1 MYACLIEKFDVKLI
15 KDYISQNIL
24 ISRSITFNEIVSW
37 ANKFFSSYLWN
48 VFCLYWIYKQNL
60 LTYKFYSGLITRDK
74 FNPRNFLKSLLIRRK
89 IIYITVEIDDGL
101 KDFIKFWIK
110 NWHIQEEP
118 VNIYK
123 HITLKLKR
131 ILQNETRN
139 KLAYSYFSIN
149 VYNYI
154 KALLKY
160 NIFELN

>member
-24 ISRSITFNEIVSW
+24 ISRSVTFNEIVSW

-60 LTYKFYSGLITRDK
+60 LTCKFYSGLITRNK
-74 FNPRNFLKSLLIRRK
+74 FNPRNFLKSLLTHRK

>member
-24 ISRSITFNEIVSW
+24 ISRSVTFNEIVSW

-60 LTYKFYSGLITRDK
+60 LTCKFYFGLITRDK
-74 FNPRNFLKSLLIRRK
+74 FNPRNFLKSLLTHRK

-110 NWHIQEEP
+110 NWHIQEKP

-139 KLAYSYFSIN
+139 KLAYFYFSIN

>member
-24 ISRSITFNEIVSW
+24 ISRSVTFNEIVSW

-48 VFCLYWIYKQNL
+48 VFWIYKQNL
-60 LTYKFYSGLITRDK
+60 LTCKFYSGLITRDK
-74 FNPRNFLKSLLIRRK
+74 FNPRNFLKSLLTRRK

>member
-24 ISRSITFNEIVSW
+24 ISRSVTFKIVSW

-60 LTYKFYSGLITRDK
+60 LTCKFYSGLITRDK
-74 FNPRNFLKSLLIRRK
+74 FNLRNFLKSLLIRRK

-101 KDFIKFWIK
+101 KDFLKFWIK

-118 VNIYK
+118 ENIYK

>member
-24 ISRSITFNEIVSW
+24 ISRSVTFNEIVSW

-60 LTYKFYSGLITRDK
+60 LTCKFYFGLITRDK
-74 FNPRNFLKSLLIRRK
+74 FNPRNFLKSLLTRRK

>member
-1 MYACLIEKFDVKLI
+1 M
-15 KDYISQNIL
+15 Q
-24 ISRSITFNEIVSW
+24 
-37 ANKFFSSYLWN
+37 
-48 VFCLYWIYKQNL
+48 
-60 LTYKFYSGLITRDK
+60 FYSRLITRDK

-110 NWHIQEEP
+110 NWHIQEKP

-131 ILQNETRN
+131 ILQNEMSN

>member
-1 MYACLIEKFDVKLI
+1 MYVCLIEKFDVKLI
-15 KDYISQNIL
+15 KDHISQNIL
-24 ISRSITFNEIVSW
+24 ISRSVTFKIVSW

-48 VFCLYWIYKQNL
+48 VCCLYWIYKQNL
-60 LTYKFYSGLITRDK
+60 LTCKFYSGLITRDK

-89 IIYITVEIDDGL
+89 IIYITVEIDDRL

-154 KALLKY
+154 KTLLKY

>member
-24 ISRSITFNEIVSW
+24 ISRSVTFNEIVSW

-48 VFCLYWIYKQNL
+48 VCCLYIQYKQNL
-60 LTYKFYSGLITRDK
+60 LTCKFYSGLITRDK
-74 FNPRNFLKSLLIRRK
+74 FNPRNFLKSFLIRRK

-110 NWHIQEEP
+110 NWHIQEKP

-139 KLAYSYFSIN
+139 NLAYSYFSIN